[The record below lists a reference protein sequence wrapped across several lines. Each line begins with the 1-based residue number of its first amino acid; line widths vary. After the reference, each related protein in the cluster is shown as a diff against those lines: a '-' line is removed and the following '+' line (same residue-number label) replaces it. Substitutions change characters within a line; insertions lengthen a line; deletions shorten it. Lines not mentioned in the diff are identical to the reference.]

1 MDKDGE
7 KKLAEHIPTLNL
19 LPFQFFNPQLSK
31 SEWLA
36 RDGYLKTRI
45 KWHEIFNDDSL
56 HDLK

>member
-45 KWHEIFNDDSL
+45 K
-56 HDLK
+56 